1 MIALRCAGFDNVDLE
16 TCNVNKITVTR
27 VPVYSPYAVAE
38 FAIGLMLSLVRKIY
52 KSVERVKHLNF
63 SLHGLTGFDIHGKT
77 IGVVGT
83 GKIGVCTI
91 NILEGFG
98 CRILCYD
105 VRKDPKVEAKESC
118 KYVELDE
125 LLAESDIITLH
136 APLLKSTKY
145 MINKTTLSKM
155 KDGVLLINTS
165 RGGLINTVDLI
176 DALRNKKIG
185 GVALDVYEGEKNIFF
200 ENVSEDYVQDTV
212 LTNLLA
218 QHNVIITGHQAFL
231 TREALNNIAEST
243 LNSIKDYEDGKRLKE
258 ISNNVDINTPV

>member
-16 TCNVNKITVTR
+16 TCHLNKITISR
-27 VPVYSPYAVAE
+27 APAYSPYAVAE
-38 FAIGLMLSLVRKIY
+38 FAIGLILSLVRKIY
-52 KSVERVKHLNF
+52 KSVERVKQFNF
-63 SLHGLTGFDIHGKT
+63 SLTGLTGFDIHGKT
-77 IGVVGT
+77 VGVIGT

-105 VRKDPKVEAKESC
+105 VRKDPRVEAKECC

-125 LLAESDIITLH
+125 LLAASDIITLH

-145 MINKTTLSKM
+145 MINSTTLSKM

-165 RGGLINTVDLI
+165 RGGLVNTLDLI
-176 DALRNKKIG
+176 EALRNKKLG
-185 GVALDVYEGEKNIFF
+185 GVALDVYEGEKTVFF
-200 ENVSEDYVQDTV
+200 ENISEDYIQDNT
-212 LTNLLA
+212 LTQLLA

-231 TREALNNIAEST
+231 TTEALTNIAEST
-243 LNSIKDYEDGKRLKE
+243 LNSIRDFEQGKRLKE
-258 ISNNVDINTPV
+258 VSNTVDINTV